1 MNTLFETSIKHLTP
15 EELEA
20 GLDHIRES
28 PKDNG
33 TLKMIV
39 CRPQIDRRK
48 VLDLAVLDVDQ
59 GMVGDNWTSRGSSK
73 TADGGPHPEMQ
84 ITIMNSRVVALVA
97 QDKERWPLAGDQL
110 FVEIDLSKANLPAG
124 SRLAIGSAILEVT
137 EPPHLGCQ
145 KFVAR
150 FGAAAMKFV
159 NSPVGREL
167 CMRGIHAR
175 VVQNGTVRTGDSVRK
190 IGMKDDTT
198 SVRRNPSRHEKT

>member
-59 GMVGDNWTSRGSSK
+59 GMVGDNWTLRGSSK

-110 FVEIDLSKANLPAG
+110 FVEMDLSKANLPAG

-167 CMRGIHAR
+167 CMRGIHAC
-175 VVQNGTVRTGDSVRK
+175 VVQNGTVRTGDTVK
-190 IGMKDDTT
+190 
-198 SVRRNPSRHEKT
+198 KTAAYERLAVTPPVGRATFE

>member
-1 MNTLFETSIKHLTP
+1 MKTLFEPPIKHLTP

-33 TLKMIV
+33 ILHMVV
-39 CRPQIDRRK
+39 CRPQIDSRK
-48 VLDLAVLDVDQ
+48 VLDSAMLDVNH
-59 GMVGDNWTSRGSSK
+59 GMIGDSWTLRGSSK

-97 QDKERWPLAGDQL
+97 QEKERWPLAGDQL
-110 FVEIDLSKANLPAG
+110 FVEMDLSKANLPAG
-124 SRLAIGSAILEVT
+124 SRIAIGSAILEVT

-150 FGAAAMKFV
+150 FGADAMKFV

-175 VVQNGTVRTGDSVRK
+175 VVQNGTVRSGDSVRK
-190 IGMKDDTT
+190 IWNKGMNTNFDSDA
-198 SVRRNPSRHEKT
+198 

>member
-1 MNTLFETSIKHLTP
+1 MNTLFHSSIKHLTW

-33 TLKMIV
+33 ILEMIV

-48 VLDLAVLDVDQ
+48 VLDFAVLDIER
-59 GMVGDNWTSRGSSK
+59 GMIGDSWTLRGSSK

-97 QDKERWPLAGDQL
+97 QQKERWPLAGDQL
-110 FVEIDLSKANLPAG
+110 FVEMDLSKANVPAG

-145 KFVAR
+145 KFVSR

-167 CMRGIHAR
+167 CMRGVHAR
-175 VVQNGTVRTGDSVRK
+175 VLQNGTVRTGDTVKKTAANDQTRGYS
-190 IGMKDDTT
+190 
-198 SVRRNPSRHEKT
+198 PSGRATFE

>member
-1 MNTLFETSIKHLTP
+1 MNTLFQSFIKHLTP

-59 GMVGDNWTSRGSSK
+59 GMVGDNWTLRGSSK

-110 FVEIDLSKANLPAG
+110 FVEMDLSKANLPAG

-175 VVQNGTVRTGDSVRK
+175 VVQNGTVRTGDTVKKISKKGMNANFGSVA
-190 IGMKDDTT
+190 
-198 SVRRNPSRHEKT
+198 

>member
-59 GMVGDNWTSRGSSK
+59 GMVGDNWTLRGSSK

-110 FVEIDLSKANLPAG
+110 FVEMDLSKANLPAG

-167 CMRGIHAR
+167 CMRGIHAC
-175 VVQNGTVRTGDSVRK
+175 VVQNGTVRTGDTVKKISKKGMNANFGSV
-190 IGMKDDTT
+190 
-198 SVRRNPSRHEKT
+198 P

>member
-1 MNTLFETSIKHLTP
+1 MNTLFDSSIEHLTW

-33 TLKMIV
+33 ILEMIV
-39 CRPQIDRRK
+39 CRPQIDSRK
-48 VLDLAVLDVDQ
+48 VLDFAVLDIER
-59 GMVGDNWTSRGSSK
+59 GMIGDSWTLRGSSK
-73 TADGGPHPEMQ
+73 TPDGGPHPEMQ

-97 QDKERWPLAGDQL
+97 QEKERWPLAGDQL
-110 FVEIDLSKANLPAG
+110 FVEMDLSKANLPAG

-145 KFVAR
+145 KFVSR

-159 NSPVGREL
+159 NSPVGREF
-167 CMRGIHAR
+167 CMRGVHAR
-175 VVQNGTVRTGDSVRK
+175 VLHFFFN
-190 IGMKDDTT
+190 DTAAT
-198 SVRRNPSRHEKT
+198 EKKTAANDQTRGYSPSGR